1 MAILVNMG
9 KRGFVLKEGFLK
21 PGDQLTVDAETA
33 QKLTKAYPNELKE
46 IIVKAEEVKKAVAET
61 KETKSET
68 TEPKVEEPAEEKPAK
83 KTSRRKK
90 GSK

>member
-46 IIVKAEEVKKAVAET
+46 IIVKAEEVKKAVAKT
-61 KETKSET
+61 ET
-68 TEPKVEEPAEEKPAK
+68 TEPKVEEPADEKPAK

>member
-33 QKLTKAYPNELKE
+33 QKLTKAYPNEIKE
-46 IIVKAEEVKKAVAET
+46 IVVKAEEVKKAVAET
-61 KETKSET
+61 KSET
-68 TEPKVEEPAEEKPAK
+68 TEEPKVEETAEEKPAK
-83 KTSRRKK
+83 KTYRRKK
-90 GSK
+90 SSK

>member
-33 QKLTKAYPNELKE
+33 QKLTKAYPNEIKE
-46 IIVKAEEVKKAVAET
+46 IVVKAEEVKKAVAET
-61 KETKSET
+61 KETTE
-68 TEPKVEEPAEEKPAK
+68 EPKVEEIAEEKPAK
-83 KTSRRKK
+83 KTYRRKK
-90 GSK
+90 SSK

>member
-61 KETKSET
+61 
-68 TEPKVEEPAEEKPAK
+68 TEPKVEEPAEEKTAK

>member
-33 QKLTKAYPNELKE
+33 QKLTKAYPNEIKE
-46 IIVKAEEVKKAVAET
+46 IVVKAEEVKKAVAET
-61 KETKSET
+61 TE
-68 TEPKVEEPAEEKPAK
+68 EPKVEEPAEEKPAK

>member
-33 QKLTKAYPNELKE
+33 QKLTKAYPNEIKE
-46 IIVKAEEVKKAVAET
+46 IVVKAEEVKKAVAET
-61 KETKSET
+61 EET

>member
-46 IIVKAEEVKKAVAET
+46 IIVKAEEVKKAVA
-61 KETKSET
+61 KDET
-68 TEPKVEEPAEEKPAK
+68 TEEPKVEETADEKPAK
-83 KTSRRKK
+83 KTYRRKK
-90 GSK
+90 RSK

>member
-33 QKLTKAYPNELKE
+33 QKLTKAYPNEIKE
-46 IIVKAEEVKKAVAET
+46 IVVKAEEVKKAVAET
-61 KETKSET
+61 KET

>member
-33 QKLTKAYPNELKE
+33 QKLTKAYPNEIKE
-46 IIVKAEEVKKAVAET
+46 IVVKAEEVKKAVAKTE
-61 KETKSET
+61 ET

>member
-33 QKLTKAYPNELKE
+33 QKLTKAYPNEIKE
-46 IIVKAEEVKKAVAET
+46 IVVKAEEVKKAVAEN
-61 KETKSET
+61 EET

>member
-46 IIVKAEEVKKAVAET
+46 IVVKAEEVKKAVAET
-61 KETKSET
+61 KIET

-83 KTSRRKK
+83 KTYRRKK
-90 GSK
+90 SSK

>member
-33 QKLTKAYPNELKE
+33 QKLTKAYPNEIKE
-46 IIVKAEEVKKAVAET
+46 IVVKAEEVKKAVAATEET
-61 KETKSET
+61 KET

>member
-46 IIVKAEEVKKAVAET
+46 IVIKAEEVKKAVAET
-61 KETKSET
+61 KEIKET
-68 TEPKVEEPAEEKPAK
+68 TEPKVEEIAEEKPAK
-83 KTSRRKK
+83 KTYRRKK
-90 GSK
+90 SSK

>member
-33 QKLTKAYPNELKE
+33 QKLTKAYPNEIKE
-46 IIVKAEEVKKAVAET
+46 IVVKAEEVKKAVAET
-61 KETKSET
+61 TE
-68 TEPKVEEPAEEKPAK
+68 EPKVEEPAEEKPAK

-90 GSK
+90 SSK

>member
-46 IIVKAEEVKKAVAET
+46 IVVKAEEVKKAVAKT
-61 KETKSET
+61 ET

-83 KTSRRKK
+83 KTYRRKK
-90 GSK
+90 SSK